1 MTDVQTGRVG
11 IIGGG
16 IMGSGV
22 AAVFARG
29 GWEVHVTTPS
39 AVTRASLPA
48 RVRAALASMSPA
60 AAVDT
65 YASGPLTVHATL
77 EELPWPK
84 VDLVIECVSE
94 DLALK
99 QSIFARLDRLA
110 PPGVPLATNTSGL
123 SIGAIGGELATRSR
137 VVGLHFFMPAH
148 LVPLVEVVS
157 AAFTDPAIVDTLVS
171 RMRAL
176 GKVPIRVARDVPGFV
191 GNRLQHAVMRE
202 ALWLVE
208 DGVATAADV
217 DAAVRFGFGFRFLA
231 CGPLLQKELS
241 GWDTHVRAAASIYPS
256 LHNEPAP
263 PPSVTA
269 MVAEGRIGMK
279 TLAGLWEWTPES
291 AGAERARIEATLQAG
306 LGVLGPIEAGEP
318 PPV

>member
-1 MTDVQTGRVG
+1 MSAANAGHLA
-11 IIGGG
+11 ILGGG

-29 GWEVHVTTPS
+29 GWDVHVATPS
-39 AVTRASLPA
+39 AATRASLPA
-48 RVRAALASMSPA
+48 RTAAAMGALPA
-60 AAVDT
+60 AAE
-65 YASGPLTVHATL
+65 AEGRLTVYETL
-77 EELPWPK
+77 DPLPWPQI
-84 VDLVIECVSE
+84 DLVVECVRE

-99 QSIFARLDRLA
+99 QSVFARLDRLA
-110 PPGVPLATNTSGL
+110 RPGVPLATNTSGL
-123 SIGAIGGELATRSR
+123 SIAAIGGELATRSR

-157 AAFTDPAIVDTLVS
+157 APFTDPAVVDSLVS
-171 RMRAL
+171 WMRAL

-208 DGVATAADV
+208 DGVATPEDI

-263 PPSVTA
+263 PASVTA
-269 MVAEGRIGMK
+269 MVAEGRVGMK
-279 TLAGLWEWTPES
+279 TLSGLWEWTAES
-291 AGAERARIEATLQAG
+291 AAAERARIEETLQAG
-306 LGVLGPIEAGEP
+306 LAVLGSPERRP
-318 PPV
+318 PFSVPA

>member
-1 MTDVQTGRVG
+1 MTAVQTGRVA
-11 IIGGG
+11 ILGGG

-29 GWEVHVTTPS
+29 GWAVHVATPS
-39 AVTRASLPA
+39 AATRASLAA
-48 RVRAALASMSPA
+48 RVSAAMAAMPPVA
-60 AAVDT
+60 AADT
-65 YASGPLTVHATL
+65 PTPGALSAHATL
-77 EELPWPK
+77 DAVPWPEI
-84 VDLVIECVSE
+84 DLVVECVSE

-99 QSIFARLDRLA
+99 QSIFAQLDRLA
-110 PPGVPLATNTSGL
+110 RPGVPLATNTSGL
-123 SIGAIGGELATRSR
+123 SIGAIGGALATRSR

-157 AAFTDPAIVDTLVS
+157 APFTDPAVVDALVS
-171 RMRAL
+171 WMRAL

-208 DGVATAADV
+208 DGVATPEDI

-256 LHNEPAP
+256 LHNESAP

-269 MVAEGRIGMK
+269 MVAEGRVGMK
-279 TLAGLWEWTPES
+279 TLAGLWKWTAES
-291 AGAERARIEATLQAG
+291 AAAERARIEETLQAG
-306 LGVLGPIEAGEP
+306 LAVLESPERALSDP
-318 PPV
+318 A